1 MKKNNLLR
9 LFALTLSVLMLL
21 SLSLSVLTSCDDGK
35 DTDTTTETETDTNAD
50 NESATE
56 TETETETTADLTTME
71 PKDALTTITNKLSTT
86 ADSLS
91 KNFEQQ
97 IKDGKFSFSMPTNV
111 KIDVAGKVTT
121 AVNMGGMNQT
131 TEMGLNASVTLAEG
145 GVAVTITIPEMMDI
159 TVICVDKTLYFTSA
173 VTDETEKEK
182 YTLTDE
188 DLADLLASLNGSSD
202 DAAENAELE
211 QFMALLTPLKDVKP
225 EDVFASIEAA
235 VADGNLTVTCKGIK
249 AEFVAT
255 LTTILGQLEQI
266 GGEAGEAQADEDMG
280 DMDDMGDLDD
290 IFGEETDSLT
300 DILEMFNAI
309 SWDDITFSVT
319 VNAEGQILGASFAVD
334 IDMSETIEGLGEM
347 SMKYSIST
355 TVTVTRGDQTVAAP
369 ADADSYKEAETGDD
383 SILPDLSF

>member
-9 LFALTLSVLMLL
+9 LLALTLSVLMLL

-50 NESATE
+50 NESS

-71 PKDALTTITNKLSTT
+71 PKDALTAITNKLSTT

-97 IKDGKFSFSMPTNV
+97 IKDGKFSFSMPTNM
-111 KIDVAGKVTT
+111 KIEVAGKLTT

-145 GVAVTITIPEMMDI
+145 GVAVTITIPEMLDI
-159 TVICVDKTLYFTSA
+159 TVICVDKTLYLTSA

-188 DLADLLASLNGSSD
+188 DLADLLAFLNGSSD

-266 GGEAGEAQADEDMG
+266 GGEAGEAQADEDM
-280 DMDDMGDLDD
+280 DDMGDLDD

-300 DILEMFNAI
+300 EILEMFNAI

-319 VNAEGQILGASFAVD
+319 VNAEGQILGASFAMD
-334 IDMSETIEGLGEM
+334 IDTSETIEGLGEM
-347 SMKYSIST
+347 SMKYSISA

>member
-9 LFALTLSVLMLL
+9 LLALTLSVLMLL

-50 NESATE
+50 NESS

-71 PKDALTTITNKLSTT
+71 PKDALTTIGNKLSAT

-97 IKDGKFSFSMPTNV
+97 IKDGKFSFSMPANM
-111 KIDVAGKVTT
+111 KIDVAGKMTT

-145 GVAVTITIPEMMDI
+145 GVAVTITIPEMLDI

-188 DLADLLASLNGSSD
+188 DLADLLASLNGSSE
-202 DAAENAELE
+202 DAAENAELQ

-235 VADGNLTVTCKGIK
+235 AADGNLTVTCKGIK

-266 GGEAGEAQADEDMG
+266 GGEAGEALPDE

-300 DILEMFNAI
+300 EILEMFNAI

-347 SMKYSIST
+347 SAKYSVSA

-369 ADADSYKEAETGDD
+369 ADADSYKEAETDD
-383 SILPDLSF
+383 SILPNLPL